1 MTGTKIWFGR
11 WALAVVASLMAAT
24 VCAQDVEAPV
34 AADPA
39 VTPDYV
45 IGPGDTLNVFVWRN
59 PELTVTVPVRPD
71 GKVST
76 PLVEDMV
83 AVGKTPA
90 ELGRDIEAV
99 LAEYVKQPQVN
110 IIVTVP
116 ASRNSQVR
124 VVGQV
129 ARPSAVPYREGM
141 TVLDAILEVGGLTP
155 YAAGNRSKVVRT
167 EDGKQREI
175 KVKVD
180 DFVNKGDLEQNIALK
195 PGDVLVVPESHF

>member
-1 MTGTKIWFGR
+1 MTGMKTMFGR
-11 WALAVVASLMAAT
+11 WILGLAASLFALGSL
-24 VCAQDVEAPV
+24 AQAPDTP
-34 AADPA
+34 AEPA
-39 VTPDYV
+39 VDVGPDYV

-90 ELGRDIEAV
+90 ELARDIEAV

-110 IIVTVP
+110 IIVQNPV
-116 ASRNSQVR
+116 SRYSQVR

-129 ARPSAVPYREGM
+129 TTPQALPYREGM
-141 TVLDAILEVGGLTP
+141 TVLDAILAVGGLDEF
-155 YAAGNRSKVVRT
+155 AAGNRGKIVRVVG
-167 EDGKQREI
+167 GKQQEI
-175 KVKVD
+175 KVRIGD
-180 DFVNKGDLEQNIALK
+180 LVNKGDVSQNKPLR
-195 PGDVLVVPESHF
+195 PGDVLVVPESRF